1 MFKCDF
7 LLNHFF
13 TLLFLNY
20 IFGHQASFL
29 PRERRPP
36 PPSVVPSLKIC
47 GSGFQLW
54 CGDILR
60 VYQTLCQEG
69 ARTNCQSQILL
80 ILPGVIIND
89 EWKYFSLFLL
99 LYIYKKGFTRHIILK
114 ITPSTQRII
123 LPRINTFKIVPVP
136 TITSTIY
143 FFLLK
148 INLYINFKLLVT
160 ILLYNSLNWCYNKG
174 CLTRNIPKQWPC
186 TLKSYWMF

>member
-1 MFKCDF
+1 MWFSTQSFFYFAVLELYLWTSGKFSSPWKTSTTTQRCTF
-7 LLNHFF
+7 LKNMR
-13 TLLFLNY
+13 
-20 IFGHQASFL
+20 IRL
-29 PRERRPP
+29 PAMVRRYSSSLSNPLSRRRPNKLSISDTIDSTWCNNKWRMKAFSPLP
-36 PPSVVPSLKIC
+36 P
-47 GSGFQLW
+47 
-54 CGDILR
+54 
-60 VYQTLCQEG
+60 
-69 ARTNCQSQILL
+69 
-80 ILPGVIIND
+80 
-89 EWKYFSLFLL
+89 
-99 LYIYKKGFTRHIILK
+99 LYIYINGFTRHIILK